1 METAQEK
8 TFDWI
13 KRCIETSTLPLH
25 IEGCKKLIELYVAK
39 FGENSESTKELLLIL
54 LDKENSINYM

>member
-1 METAQEK
+1 METAQEQ

-13 KRCIETSTLPLH
+13 KRCIETSKLPLH

-39 FGENSESTKELLLIL
+39 FGENIDSTRELMLIL
-54 LDKENSINYM
+54 LDKENSINYI